1 MVETQQS
8 VNLCEDKKGTSW
20 TGGWQKRRGPAWT
33 GSPGESFLGK
43 MQDALRNTHLPWHKF
58 RPFVH
63 NGITFWQSNLTCEA
77 VREHYKAMTEQDQGI
92 SISHISYMLHSIYG
106 KRRCTVHL
114 LFPNHVFIVYRLSVA
129 PPTSAY
135 QQIGDAAAKH
145 LGGWRERGGC
155 WMFSSSWLFCIYSW
169 QCKRGQC
176 CVQTDVHH
184 TLILSLINI
193 SNYSFAAI
201 ENVLS
206 QITIIIIT
214 RP

>member
-1 MVETQQS
+1 MLDIFIKTNVLLHLQAAVVETQQS

-33 GSPGESFLGK
+33 GSPEESFLGK

-63 NGITFWQSNLTCEA
+63 NGITFWKSNLTCEA

-114 LFPNHVFIVYRLSVA
+114 LFPNHVYIVYRLSVA

-145 LGGWRERGGC
+145 LGGWRERGVLDVLIV
-155 WMFSSSWLFCIYSW
+155 MIILYS
-169 QCKRGQC
+169 QL
-176 CVQTDVHH
+176 TM
-184 TLILSLINI
+184 
-193 SNYSFAAI
+193 
-201 ENVLS
+201 
-206 QITIIIIT
+206 
-214 RP
+214 